1 MAVPQNRQSKS
12 RRDKRRA
19 QWKAKFK
26 APNFSV
32 CPNCQEPKLRVLQRQ
47 RGSGR
52 RGVVVLFGI
61 VAGIPPIRRSGEK
74 GVLVCA

>member
-32 CPNCQEPKLRVLQRQ
+32 CPNCQEPKLPHRVCPSCGFYRD
-47 RGSGR
+47 RE
-52 RGVVVLFGI
+52 VVAV
-61 VAGIPPIRRSGEK
+61 EE
-74 GVLVCA
+74 